1 METATLSKSVVIV
14 ISVVTS
20 SSVVLIL
27 LFFIF
32 GFICGCCFKQKKYS
46 KNKTSDGDVNEIEPY
61 PKVTAL
67 YEDILPNLT
76 CTQQNLEMEQ
86 NAAYGSAKQ

>member
-1 METATLSKSVVIV
+1 METATLSKSVVIA
-14 ISVVTS
+14 ISVVSAS
-20 SSVVLIL
+20 SSVALIL

-32 GFICGCCFKQKKYS
+32 GFICGCCFKQKYS
-46 KNKTSDGDVNEIEPY
+46 KNKTSDGVDEIEPY

-67 YEDILPNLT
+67 YEDILPNFT

-86 NAAYGSAKQ
+86 NTAYGSAKQ